1 MSLSNQLRT
10 PLLGAVLM
18 VITAVLLYLAFERH
32 LAGAWFAFGAHP
44 EILRAL
50 EEGLEDQKALAEQM
64 PQERDVYRQR
74 FDRRQQLLQHLQIL
88 AHSRED
94 IVIRYRQ
101 LLLLAFAATVLSV
114 TALSVARGRQQARR
128 LNRLGAALEDLA
140 DGRTDIVLGERRS
153 DVIGHIATMVERTS
167 RVMARDRRRLAALK
181 NLSAWQEA
189 ARRHAHEMRTPLTGA
204 RLELSRLS
212 SLLEGEALQHP
223 EDVQQ
228 ATRSA
233 TQELERLG
241 RFTQEFTSFARLPRP
256 QLKPWNLDA
265 LLAEYVGTFES
276 AWPKLNLKMAK
287 PEVLD
292 DPEDSNP
299 HDGWQV
305 QIDRDMLRQVLVNL
319 CDNSALALAE
329 RPSGEVIFQLRGGS
343 GGEIFLDVAD
353 DGPGV
358 DPAIRHRLFE
368 PYTTTRSI
376 GEGMGLGL
384 AICKKIL
391 LDHDGDL
398 ELFESSPQG
407 TTFRL
412 TLQRP
417 QHLAD
422 QQHLTAPHTTDQQ
435 HPADRQP
442 SNISADAIAGRG
454 HRLPPQD
461 LPEES

>member
-1 MSLSNQLRT
+1 MSLTSQLRT
-10 PLLGAVLM
+10 PLLGAILM
-18 VITAVLLYLAFERH
+18 VLTAVVLYLAFERH

-44 EILRAL
+44 EILTAL
-50 EEGLEDQKALAEQM
+50 EEGLEDQKALADQLPE
-64 PQERDVYRQR
+64 ERDFYRQR
-74 FDRRQQLLQHLQIL
+74 FDRRQELLQHLRIL
-88 AHSRED
+88 GHSRED
-94 IVIRYRQ
+94 IVVRYRQ

-114 TALSVARGRQQARR
+114 TALSVARGRQQVRR
-128 LNRLGAALEDLA
+128 LSRLGQALEDLA
-140 DGRTDIVLGERRS
+140 DGRTDIVLGERQK
-153 DVIGHIATMVERTS
+153 DVIGHIASMVERTS

-212 SLLEGEALQHP
+212 SLLEDEALQHP

-256 QLKPWNLDA
+256 QMKDWDLES
-265 LLAEYVGTFES
+265 LLAEFVGTFES
-276 AWPKLNLKMAK
+276 AWPRLSLHLASSHGE
-287 PEVLD
+287 PEGDEAASWNV
-292 DPEDSNP
+292 P
-299 HDGWQV
+299 
-305 QIDRDMLRQVLVNL
+305 IDRDMLRQVLVNL
-319 CDNSALALAE
+319 CDNSALALGD
-329 RPSGEVIFQLRGGS
+329 RDDGRMTFQLHPGAGS
-343 GGEIFLDVAD
+343 EILLDVAD
-353 DGPGV
+353 NGPGV
-358 DPAIRHRLFE
+358 DPAVRHRLFE
-368 PYTTTRSI
+368 PYTTTRGI

-398 ELFESSPQG
+398 ELLESSSEG

-417 QHLAD
+417 D
-422 QQHLTAPHTTDQQ
+422 
-435 HPADRQP
+435 
-442 SNISADAIAGRG
+442 
-454 HRLPPQD
+454 PQLIED
-461 LPEES
+461 PRPEAVSDDPRHSLSPRALPEET